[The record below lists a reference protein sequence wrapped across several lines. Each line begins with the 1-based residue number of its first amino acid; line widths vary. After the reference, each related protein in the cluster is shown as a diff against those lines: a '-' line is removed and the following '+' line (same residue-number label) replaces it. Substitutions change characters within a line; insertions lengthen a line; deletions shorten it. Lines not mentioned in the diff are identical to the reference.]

1 MRRTNALIL
10 LTLAA
15 LATNAFAVGEARITG
30 KVIDGAPKQPIPDA
44 TINVTAIS
52 GHNFKEDFKVD
63 KNGSYAIFLVD
74 GTLKYK
80 ITFAATRDGSYV
92 EDMELELGEPDT
104 KDITLNKTAAATG
117 AVQGQA

>member
-30 KVIDGAPKQPIPDA
+30 KVIDGATKQPIPDA

-80 ITFAATRDGSYV
+80 FTFAATGYGAYV
-92 EDMELELGEPDT
+92 EDMKLKLRET
-104 KDITLNKTAAATG
+104 NTTDITLNKAAT
-117 AVQGQA
+117 AT